1 MYEMARY
8 AFRRE
13 QKGELVGL
21 RRLRAFTMP
30 DVHTLTKDLEEAL
43 TEFKNQFAL
52 SMHVLKEIGIEDY
65 EVAIRFTK
73 DFYEKNKDFV
83 SSLVNLIDRPVL
95 VEIWDDRYFYFVLKF
110 EFNFVDSM
118 KKAAALS
125 TVQIDVE
132 NSERYDITYFD
143 EKGEKQYPYLL
154 HCSPSGAIE
163 RVMYAIL
170 ENENMRSQKGLK
182 AMLPLWLSPTQIRVI
197 PVSENV
203 MDYCLDTVDK
213 LENIRVDLDDRDISL
228 GKKIREA
235 EKSWVPYIV
244 VIGDNEK
251 SENNLS
257 VRVRENGENK
267 KMSVDELK
275 DEIKNKT
282 KNLPFKK
289 LSLPLKL
296 SERPKFR

>member
-1 MYEMARY
+1 
-8 AFRRE
+8 
-13 QKGELVGL
+13 
-21 RRLRAFTMP
+21 
-30 DVHTLTKDLEEAL
+30 
-43 TEFKNQFAL
+43 
-52 SMHVLKEIGIEDY
+52 
-65 EVAIRFTK
+65 
-73 DFYEKNKDFV
+73 
-83 SSLVNLIDRPVL
+83 
-95 VEIWDDRYFYFVLKF
+95 
-110 EFNFVDSM
+110 
-118 KKAAALS
+118 
-125 TVQIDVE
+125 
-132 NSERYDITYFD
+132 
-143 EKGEKQYPYLL
+143 
-154 HCSPSGAIE
+154 
-163 RVMYAIL
+163 
-170 ENENMRSQKGLK
+170 
-182 AMLPLWLSPTQIRVI
+182 
-197 PVSENV
+197 